1 MRRKDDVG
9 MMTGLID
16 TEARRC
22 YYPCRLELEM
32 AMPQWLTIALRL
44 TGLGWYIAIC
54 IVLGVLGGL
63 WLGNLTGQRALPVL
77 LGAVLGSV
85 IAFYGVYRMA
95 LPAIYGSRVRSS
107 GGRGS
112 GERPKS
118 SASADEAGPDTTRA
132 ADNRD
137 A

>member
-1 MRRKDDVG
+1 
-9 MMTGLID
+9 
-16 TEARRC
+16 
-22 YYPCRLELEM
+22 M
-32 AMPQWLTIALRL
+32 AMPQWLIIALRL

-63 WLGNLTGQRALPVL
+63 WLGNLTGQRALLVL

-95 LPAIYGSRVRSS
+95 LPAIYGSGGRDSGERSS
-107 GGRGS
+107 GGR
-112 GERPKS
+112 PKS
-118 SASADEAGPDTTRA
+118 SAVADEAGPDTTGA

>member
-1 MRRKDDVG
+1 
-9 MMTGLID
+9 
-16 TEARRC
+16 
-22 YYPCRLELEM
+22 
-32 AMPQWLTIALRL
+32 MPQWLTIALRL

-63 WLGNLTGQRALPVL
+63 WLGNLTGQRALLVL

-95 LPAIYGSRVRSS
+95 LPAIYGSQKRDSQVRDP
-107 GGRGS
+107 GERGS
-112 GERPKS
+112 GERPQS
-118 SASADEAGPDTTRA
+118 SAATDETGSDTTGA
-132 ADNRD
+132 TDNRD

>member
-1 MRRKDDVG
+1 
-9 MMTGLID
+9 
-16 TEARRC
+16 
-22 YYPCRLELEM
+22 
-32 AMPQWLTIALRL
+32 MPQWLTIALRL

-63 WLGNLTGQRALPVL
+63 WLGNLTGQRALLVL

-95 LPAIYGSRVRSS
+95 LPAIYGSQKRDSGERSS
-107 GGRGS
+107 GGC
-112 GERPKS
+112 PQS
-118 SASADEAGPDTTRA
+118 SAATDETGSDTTGA
-132 ADNRD
+132 TDNRD

>member
-1 MRRKDDVG
+1 
-9 MMTGLID
+9 
-16 TEARRC
+16 
-22 YYPCRLELEM
+22 
-32 AMPQWLTIALRL
+32 MPQWLNIALRL

-63 WLGNLTGQRALPVL
+63 WLGNLTGQRALLVL

-95 LPAIYGSRVRSS
+95 LPAIYGSQRRDSHGPGS
-107 GGRGS
+107 GGCRQSPAATDETGS
-112 GERPKS
+112 
-118 SASADEAGPDTTRA
+118 DTTGA
-132 ADNRD
+132 TDNRD